1 MIRKFESKD
10 IDTVMQTWKNENI
23 KVHDFIKKEYW
34 ESNFEYVKNILP
46 NAEIFVYI
54 YKEEVV
60 GFIGLNGNYIE
71 GIFVDTDNQ
80 YNGIGTALLN
90 KVKEDRGILTLKVY
104 QKNINAVDFYKKNGF
119 KVIEEGIDQETG
131 EKELNMRWER

>member
-10 IDTVMQTWKNENI
+10 IDTVMQIWKNENI

-90 KVKEDRGILTLKVY
+90 KVKEDRSILTLKVY